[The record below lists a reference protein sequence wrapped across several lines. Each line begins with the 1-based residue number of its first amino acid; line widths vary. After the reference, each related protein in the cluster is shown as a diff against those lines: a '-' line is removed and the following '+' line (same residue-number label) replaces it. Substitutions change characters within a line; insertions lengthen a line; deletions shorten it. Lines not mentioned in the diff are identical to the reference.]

1 MAVVAA
7 LATAETGHYEDENE
21 HPQARRAETAQRLWK
36 GEPGADLSG
45 ATKDEPGGTT
55 GLFSGLAVGA
65 IAPVRG
71 YPTGNRGVQTAAYNL
86 PIRGASSRG
95 CESLL

>member
-36 GEPGADLSG
+36 GNRVLTPPERQKTNLAGRPDFSAASRSG
-45 ATKDEPGGTT
+45 P
-55 GLFSGLAVGA
+55 
-65 IAPVRG
+65 
-71 YPTGNRGVQTAAYNL
+71 
-86 PIRGASSRG
+86 
-95 CESLL
+95 